1 MSSIAETM
9 ARDHQGC
16 DEVFAN
22 AEQAAADQDWPA
34 LEKQYG
40 IFLNRMKRHFA
51 MEEEVLFPAF
61 EHETGMT
68 SGPTEMMRHEHQ
80 EMRGLFDQMQAAIA
94 AGDADEYLGL
104 SETLLVM
111 MQQHNRK
118 EEEILYRMM
127 DQALASEAASLLAR
141 LDEVAA

>member
-40 IFLNRMKRHFA
+40 IFLNSMKRHFA

-141 LDEVAA
+141 FDEVAA

>member
-22 AEQAAADQDWPA
+22 AEQAAADQDWPT

-61 EHETGMT
+61 EHETGTT

>member
-40 IFLNRMKRHFA
+40 IFLNSMKRHFA

-61 EHETGMT
+61 EHETGTT

-141 LDEVAA
+141 FDEVAA

>member
-1 MSSIAETM
+1 
-9 ARDHQGC
+9 
-16 DEVFAN
+16 
-22 AEQAAADQDWPA
+22 DQDWPA

-104 SETLLVM
+104 AETLLVM

-141 LDEVAA
+141 FDEVAA

>member
-61 EHETGMT
+61 EHETGTT

-141 LDEVAA
+141 FDEVAA

>member
-22 AEQAAADQDWPA
+22 AEQAAADQNWPA

-68 SGPTEMMRHEHQ
+68 LGPTEMMRHEHQ

-127 DQALASEAASLLAR
+127 DQALASEAASLLTR
-141 LDEVAA
+141 FDEVAA